1 MISVCYSSKMNL
13 NECRIN
19 SRFRSLLFI
28 EAPLL
33 IAVELFQS
41 AMHFF
46 SKQFF
51 NIESFKCVVVS
62 FVVESLLLLLRLTW
76 YHAYCTMERRPQKCH
91 RGADITKHLCCA
103 DLYFR
108 SFKLP
113 SSLPL
118 RDAGLL
124 WMTWI
129 QLNLCSER
137 RLILLN
143 KMKTSP
149 QLDARSY
156 LAYECDPKKSILSV
170 YPL

>member
-1 MISVCYSSKMNL
+1 MIYVCYSSKINL

-19 SRFRSLLFI
+19 SIFRSLLFI
-28 EAPLL
+28 EAPMM

-51 NIESFKCVVVS
+51 NIESFKYVVVS
-62 FVVESLLLLLRLTW
+62 FAVESLSLLLRLTW
-76 YHAYCTMERRPQKCH
+76 YHAYCTMERRPYKCH
-91 RGADITKHLCCA
+91 RGADITKHPYYA

-113 SSLPL
+113 SLLPL
-118 RDAGLL
+118 RDAGRL
-124 WMTWI
+124 WLTWI

-137 RLILLN
+137 RLILLK

-156 LAYECDPKKSILSV
+156 LAYECNPKKYILSV